1 MTISMIVKGRYRPI
15 AVLQEIVLES
25 RSTLVPHLCRKGE
38 LASEIYEGS
47 TRRI

>member
-1 MTISMIVKGRYRPI
+1 MTISMIVNGSNRPI
-15 AVLQEIVLES
+15 AVLQEIVLEN

-47 TRRI
+47 IRRI